1 MKTVLYI
8 TLFSLLTGCICLDP
22 AHHRKVP
29 PSVQTDKVIESLK
42 DIKTSLDQAGEE
54 NATVDQ
60 KLSKAIT
67 LAEKL
72 NILLDQLEA
81 MFSDG
86 KTTIKPE

>member
-1 MKTVLYI
+1 MKTILFLF
-8 TLFSLLTGCICLDP
+8 LFSLLTGCVCLDP
-22 AHHRKVP
+22 AHHKKIP

-42 DIKTSLDQAGEE
+42 SIRTNLDQAGDE
-54 NATVDQ
+54 NVTVDQ

-72 NILLDQLEA
+72 NTLLDQLEA

>member
-1 MKTVLYI
+1 MKKPLCI
-8 TLFSLLTGCICLDP
+8 LIFSLLTGCVCLDP

-29 PSVQTDKVIESLK
+29 VTVQTDKVIESLK
-42 DIKTSLDQAGEE
+42 NIRTSLDEAGDE
-54 NATVDQ
+54 NVTVDQ

-72 NILLDQLEA
+72 DALLEQLDG
-81 MFSDG
+81 MFSQG